1 MKIRENNYW
10 KNESI
15 HFVEHNGII
24 YKREETKMRGDFHT
38 IAWRSEDGEN
48 LHYYYSPL
56 ALGWSDE
63 EGICGKDNP
72 PPDLEIEFKRNMLPK
87 RESFIERGWVFM
99 SEFDNRI
106 TFTKGDV
113 YKDNGQGAFL
123 TVKDNHIVIQ
133 TTDVGFIQDGPNI
146 SVKFN
151 GECNTP
157 DEFDMICK
165 MIGLKI

>member
-1 MKIRENNYW
+1 MEIIKNNYW
-10 KNESI
+10 KKTTIHHVIYNEVVYI
-15 HFVEHNGII
+15 
-24 YKREETKMRGDFHT
+24 REECEMFTDFHT

-48 LHYYYSPL
+48 LHYYYSL

-72 PPDLEIEFKRNMLPK
+72 PPDLEIEFKKNLILN
-87 RESFIERGWVFM
+87 RENFINKGWEFM

-123 TVKDNHIVIQ
+123 SVKDNHIIIQ
-133 TTDVGFIQDGPNI
+133 TTDVGFNQYGPNI

>member
-15 HFVEHNGII
+15 HFVKHNGII
-24 YKREETKMRGDFHT
+24 YKRDEVKMYDDFHT

-48 LHYYYSPL
+48 LHYYYSYPT
-56 ALGWSDE
+56 GWNGNNNHLDV
-63 EGICGKDNP
+63 DNP

-87 RESFIERGWVFM
+87 RESFIDRGWVFM

-133 TTDVGFIQDGPNI
+133 TTDVGFNQYGPNI

>member
-1 MKIRENNYW
+1 MEIIKNNYW
-10 KNESI
+10 KKTTIHHVIYNEVVYI
-15 HFVEHNGII
+15 
-24 YKREETKMRGDFHT
+24 REECEMFTDFHT
-38 IAWRSEDGEN
+38 IAWSSEDKET
-48 LHYYYSPL
+48 LHYYYSYPT
-56 ALGWSDE
+56 GWNGNNNHLDV
-63 EGICGKDNP
+63 DNP
-72 PPDLEIEFKRNMLPK
+72 PPDLEIEFKKSLILN
-87 RESFIERGWVFM
+87 RENFINKGWEFM

-133 TTDVGFIQDGPNI
+133 TTDVGFIHDGPNI

>member
-1 MKIRENNYW
+1 MEIIKNNYW
-10 KNESI
+10 KKTTIHHVIYNEVVYI
-15 HFVEHNGII
+15 
-24 YKREETKMRGDFHT
+24 REECEMFTDFHT
-38 IAWRSEDGEN
+38 IAWNSEDKET
-48 LHYYYSPL
+48 LHYYYSYPT
-56 ALGWSDE
+56 GWNGNNNHLDV
-63 EGICGKDNP
+63 DNP
-72 PPDLEIEFKRNMLPK
+72 PPDLEIEFKKNLILN
-87 RESFIERGWVFM
+87 RENFINKGWEFM